1 MLSFPFDKDQC
12 SGDNPTNACPR
23 KDYKVP
29 LSLPTMAVHERMIN
43 LAEKLSE
50 NASLIDE
57 KAVRNLTKRMDRAK
71 SLFLAGA
78 GRSGYV
84 AKAFAMR
91 LMHLGYDV
99 HVVGEATTPAITKK
113 DLLIAVSGSG
123 ETHSIVSIAQAAK
136 KMDAHIA
143 AISSNPR
150 STLGGMCDTIIVM
163 KGRLAAK
170 REEDYLARQLKG
182 AHEPL
187 APLGTLFELS
197 AMVFFDSLVEE
208 LMVIRKQNEESMR
221 ARHTQLE

>member
-1 MLSFPFDKDQC
+1 
-12 SGDNPTNACPR
+12 
-23 KDYKVP
+23 
-29 LSLPTMAVHERMIN
+29 MAVHERMVN
-43 LAEKLSE
+43 LADKVSE
-50 NASLIDE
+50 NAKVIDE
-57 KAVRNLTKRMDRAK
+57 KAVRNLIKRMDRAK

-91 LMHLGYDV
+91 LMHLGYEV
-99 HVVGEATTPAITKK
+99 HVVGEATTPAITRK

-123 ETHSIVSIAQAAK
+123 ETHSVVSIAQAAK
-136 KMDAHIA
+136 KMNAHIA
-143 AISSNPR
+143 SVSSNPR
-150 STLGGMCDTIIVM
+150 STLGHMCDTIIVL
-163 KGRLAAK
+163 KGRMAAK
-170 REEDYLARQLKG
+170 REQEYLARQLEG

-208 LMVIRKQNEESMR
+208 IMVLKKQSEESMK

>member
-1 MLSFPFDKDQC
+1 M
-12 SGDNPTNACPR
+12 
-23 KDYKVP
+23 V
-29 LSLPTMAVHERMIN
+29 VHERMKN
-43 LAEKLSE
+43 LAERISE
-50 NASLIDE
+50 NAELVDE
-57 KAVRNLTKRMDRAK
+57 KAVRNLIKRMDRAK
-71 SLFLAGA
+71 SVFLAGA

-99 HVVGEATTPAITKK
+99 HVVGEATTPAITEK

-123 ETHSIVSIAQAAK
+123 ETHSIVSMAQAAE

-150 STLGGMCDTIIVM
+150 SSLGGMCDTIIVV

-170 REEDYLARQLKG
+170 GEKEYLARQLKG

-187 APLGTLFELS
+187 APMGTLFELS

-208 LMVIRKQNEESMR
+208 LMVLKGESEDGMKK
-221 ARHTQLE
+221 RHTQLE